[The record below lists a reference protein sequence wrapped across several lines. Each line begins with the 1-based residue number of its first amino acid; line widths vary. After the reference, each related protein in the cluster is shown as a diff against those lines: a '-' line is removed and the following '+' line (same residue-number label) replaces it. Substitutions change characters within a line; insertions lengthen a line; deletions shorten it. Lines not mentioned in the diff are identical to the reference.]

1 MEEAE
6 QMLWQKPTVR
16 VLACRTPPP
25 PPKREA
31 VNQIT
36 EQRRDSCSSRR
47 DRLNRIKAET
57 NRQQHHQHAA
67 KLQQEND
74 LSNSNKPL
82 ISSAVSKTKATGL
95 ATNSIF

>member
-1 MEEAE
+1 
-6 QMLWQKPTVR
+6 MLWQKPTVR
-16 VLACRTPPP
+16 VSACRTPPP

-31 VNQIT
+31 ANQIT

-57 NRQQHHQHAA
+57 NRQQQAA

-82 ISSAVSKTKATGL
+82 MSSAVSKTKATGL